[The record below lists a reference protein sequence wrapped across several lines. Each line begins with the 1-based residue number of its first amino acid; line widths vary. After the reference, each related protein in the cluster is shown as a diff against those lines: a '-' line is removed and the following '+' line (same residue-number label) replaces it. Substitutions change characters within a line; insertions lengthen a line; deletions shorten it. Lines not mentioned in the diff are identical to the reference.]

1 MNGGGQHEAAKMK
14 RRVRVRP
21 LGPWPR
27 GLVSR
32 GITASCFLPMLLSV
46 VNLPVQA
53 SGRERALPAEPVLGL
68 SGSIVILSDP
78 PGARAW
84 IGDRFVGTTPVRAD
98 SLAPGRQRVVLAPI
112 SPATQWSRPCLVYTD
127 LRAGTPD
134 TLRIDLRGAAGSA
147 PMSDEREPA
156 GAELGAA
163 LGAERPPLSRLGTV
177 LPIAALGFGAAGAWS
192 RHSADAAYRD
202 YLRTVDRGRTEDRFF
217 RRANR
222 LDRASVTCWIGAEA
236 CLAGAAWVWLRGDG
250 RVPVAASFA
259 AEGGV
264 RLGLRVGGEVPPSS
278 ARQRGR

>member
-1 MNGGGQHEAAKMK
+1 M
-14 RRVRVRP
+14 RRRERARP
-21 LGPWPR
+21 HYPWPR
-27 GLVSR
+27 GPVPRGLV
-32 GITASCFLPMLLSV
+32 ASCLLPVLLTV
-46 VNLPVQA
+46 VNLSVRA
-53 SGRERALPAEPVLGL
+53 SGREPALPAEPVLGL
-68 SGSIVILSDP
+68 SGSVVILTDP

-98 SLAPGRQRVVLAPI
+98 SLVLGRLRVVLAPI
-112 SPATQWSRPCLVYTD
+112 SPATQWSRPYLVYAD

-134 TLRIDLRGAAGSA
+134 TLRIDLRGAAGSV
-147 PMSDEREPA
+147 PMIDERETV

-163 LGAERPPLSRLGTV
+163 LGTERPPLSRLGTV
-177 LPIAALGFGAAGAWS
+177 LPVAALGLGAAGAWS

-202 YLRTVDRGRTEDRFF
+202 YLRTVDRGRIEDRFF

-250 RVPVAASFA
+250 RVPVAASLDD
-259 AEGGV
+259 EGGV
-264 RLGLRVGGEVPPSS
+264 RLGLRVRGETPPSP